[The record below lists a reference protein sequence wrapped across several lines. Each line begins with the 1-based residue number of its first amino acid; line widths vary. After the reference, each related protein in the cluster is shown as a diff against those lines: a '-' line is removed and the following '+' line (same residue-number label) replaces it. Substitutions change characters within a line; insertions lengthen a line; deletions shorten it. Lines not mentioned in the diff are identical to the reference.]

1 MDSLRNDL
9 NFQCKDILGRDKYIR
24 TDDDGSYDSDERAEG
39 VLNRYY
45 QILIFGL
52 TADGQSVCLQV
63 DKFRPYF
70 YVRIPDV
77 LKDDKVAFL
86 HFKEW
91 VSNAVPL
98 EAKSLV
104 ELTKEYHKTLWDY
117 NQGVESAFLKITV
130 PSQALWRKL
139 KDKFLNKLSMPI
151 EYDMKSLFGIDSLER
166 LQTGVL
172 VGIDVESISADKKC
186 VALKVYEANIDPM
199 LRFFH
204 IQNVSPAGWIH
215 IDAGKWDET
224 DSDES
229 TTTITACAEFEDIHP
244 GTGGVVAPYLIGSW
258 DIECFSSHGDFP
270 QAQKT
275 WRKPVRELLESSTK
289 ITTVD
294 ALCKT
299 LAMGIQ
305 GKSKV
310 ISPIYLKDT
319 LECPVKAEIL
329 RERIDIYGKSKDIT
343 HALAALYACKTPGN
357 IKTTTTVVGSN
368 TKDTHQSTLAFQKES
383 LSDDED
389 EEDEPV
395 YTSGRDA
402 KENAINVLD
411 ELLTECMPRIAGDEV
426 IQIGT
431 VLYRNGKALSKYIWV
446 LNGADESAVK
456 PPGADVPI
464 YVYPFNSELAM
475 IRDWFNWIGT
485 YAPDILIGYNIF
497 GFDSKYLWDRLL
509 ELLHNNDIQS
519 KTAAAKRT
527 AKSLLDAKHRG
538 NRKEID
544 DATRASKIAMNAKVA
559 AEAKA
564 LRSSIA
570 PLSCL
575 KTRPPRLDEKFL
587 SSSAM
592 GDNTMWIL
600 SSPGRLQ
607 IDLLPYVRR
616 NHNLESY
623 TLDNVSATFVSGGI
637 SGGLKVVDGAVDT
650 FTFNTKSTKGIV
662 EGRFITLLD
671 EENDRVVDR
680 CRVVGVE
687 PKALIVV
694 IEGGK
699 DTLAEHGA
707 APVRWAQVKDD
718 ISPKD
723 IFRLHK
729 YTGAAGMK
737 GRADIARYCLQ
748 DCDLVMELFTK
759 LEILN
764 NSIAMADVCS
774 VPVGFIFTRGQGIK
788 IESLI
793 FKECRKGKQL
803 IPVLPSSPRGEV
815 YLDDEKEADED
826 SYEGAI
832 VLEPHTGIYIDDPIT
847 ANDFSS
853 LYPSSIISENIS
865 HDTLISVKDYDNN
878 GRFICIREGSDLYD
892 NLPGKSYVN
901 IEFDI
906 LRSDPGDTRKHKP
919 KSCVGKRVARYIQDE
934 QGTIPRILKMLLDS
948 RKSTRKL
955 AEKEPDEF
963 RKALLDAQQLAYKLT
978 ANSLYGQLGSGTF
991 KIRRQVLA
999 ASTTGYGRKQLMF
1012 AKAVMEA
1019 VYSDGKDPRCD
1030 LECVYGDTDS
1040 IFLRFRPRDPVTGEA
1055 LRGMAALVAAKEL
1068 TIESGKLVSSCLKAP
1083 HDFEFD
1089 KIFKS
1094 FCLLSKKRYVGDMSE
1109 DGLEDDDFHR
1119 KSMGIVMKRR
1129 DNAPIVKYIYGGAI
1143 DRLLATTDSVTG
1155 VTEAVKFIQDS
1166 ARDLLAGKF
1175 PLTKLTITKSLRAEY
1190 ADPTRIAHKVLAE
1203 RIGER
1208 DPGNKPSTSDRIPFV
1223 YIKHIGIGP
1232 PPKLQGD
1239 RIEHPT
1245 YIREHGLVPDYAF
1258 YITNQIA
1265 KPVSQVF
1272 GLQVERIPG
1281 VTSAAITSAKNA
1293 RDPVAAREKLAESLL
1308 FGKLLLDASRTA
1320 EAMEARGQR
1329 SIASMFAVQSIKV

>member
-1 MDSLRNDL
+1 MDSILHSLD
-9 NFQCKDILGRDKYIR
+9 FQCKDILGRDKFIR
-24 TDDDGSYDSDERAEG
+24 TDDDKSYDSDEHANSVASRH
-39 VLNRYY
+39 Y

-52 TADGQSVCLQV
+52 TAAGQSVCLQV
-63 DKFRPYF
+63 DKFRPF
-70 YVRIPDV
+70 FFIRIPDV
-77 LKDDKVAFL
+77 IRDDKVAFL

-91 VSNAVPL
+91 VSNAIPL
-98 EAKSLV
+98 EVKSYV
-104 ELTKEYHKTLWDY
+104 DLTKEFHKTLFDY

-139 KDKFLNKLSMPI
+139 KDKFLNKSCVPI
-151 EYDMKSLFGIDSLER
+151 EYEMKSLFGAEALEM
-166 LQTGVL
+166 LQTGVV
-172 VGIDVESISADKKC
+172 VGSDVESMSADKTRL
-186 VALKVYEANIDPM
+186 ALKVYEANIDPM

-224 DSDES
+224 ESDELS
-229 TTTITACAEFEDIHP
+229 TTITASADYEDIHP
-244 GTGGVVAPYLIGSW
+244 GNGGVVAPYLIGSW

-305 GKSKV
+305 AKSKV
-310 ISPIYLKDT
+310 ISPIYLKDKMDRSMNAET
-319 LECPVKAEIL
+319 LRGRIEMYRKVKDVAN
-329 RERIDIYGKSKDIT
+329 
-343 HALAALYACKTPGN
+343 ALTALYACRTSGVAN
-357 IKTTTTVVGSN
+357 TTTVTSATVGI
-368 TKDTHQSTLAFQKES
+368 KDTLQSTLTFGKDS
-383 LSDDED
+383 SDDDD
-389 EEDEPV
+389 EEPV
-395 YTSGRDA
+395 HVSGRDA
-402 KENAINVLD
+402 KDKAIAVLD
-411 ELLTECMPRIAGDEV
+411 ELLTECLPRIAGDEV

-431 VLYRNGKALSKYIWV
+431 VLYRNGKALSKHIWV
-446 LNGADESAVK
+446 LDGADESAVK

-464 YVYPFNSELAM
+464 HVYSYTSELDM
-475 IRDWFNWIGT
+475 ISDWFYWIGKE
-485 YAPDILIGYNIF
+485 APDILIGYNIF
-497 GFDSKYLWDRLL
+497 GFDSKYVWDRLL
-509 ELLHNNDIQS
+509 ELLHNSDIQS

-527 AKSLLDAKHRG
+527 AKALL
-538 NRKEID
+538 
-544 DATRASKIAMNAKVA
+544 NAKQYGSRKDIDEATKSAKLAASAKAA

-564 LRSSIA
+564 LRSTIGS
-570 PLSCL
+570 LSCL
-575 KTRPPRLDEKFL
+575 KSKPPRLDEKFL

-623 TLDNVSATFVSGGI
+623 TLDNVSATFVSGSINGI
-637 SGGLKVVDGAVDT
+637 LKVVEGEVDT
-650 FTFNTKSTKGIV
+650 FTFSTKSTKGIV

-671 EENDRVVDR
+671 MENDRVVDR

-687 PKALIVV
+687 PKSLKVV

-699 DTLAEHGA
+699 ETLAEHGA

-729 YTGAAGMK
+729 FTGVAGMK

-803 IPVLPSSPRGEV
+803 IPVLPSAPRGEEV
-815 YLDDEKEADED
+815 YLDEDKEADED

-832 VLEPHTGIYIDDPIT
+832 VLEPHTGIYIDDPVT

-865 HDTLISVKDYDNN
+865 HDTLISVKDYDND
-878 GRFICIREGSDLYD
+878 GRFLCIREGSDTYD

-901 IEFDI
+901 VEFDI

-919 KSCVGKRVARYIQDE
+919 KSCAGKRVARYVQDE

-1012 AKAVMEA
+1012 AKEVMEE
-1019 VYSDGKDPRCD
+1019 VYSGGKDPRCD

-1040 IFLRFRPRDPVTGEA
+1040 IFLRFRPRDPATGEP

-1143 DRLLATTDSVTG
+1143 DRLLATTDTVTG

-1166 ARDLLAGKF
+1166 ACDLLAGKF
-1175 PLTKLTITKSLRAEY
+1175 PLTKLTITKSLRSEY

-1223 YIKHIGIGP
+1223 YIKHVGSGP

-1239 RIEHPT
+1239 RIEHPS
-1245 YIREHGLVPDYAF
+1245 YIKEHELVPDYSF

-1281 VTSAAITSAKNA
+1281 VTAAAVASAAKA

-1329 SIASMFAVQSIKV
+1329 SIASMFASQGVKV

>member
-1 MDSLRNDL
+1 MDSILHSLD
-9 NFQCKDILGRDKYIR
+9 FQCKDILGRDKYIR
-24 TDDDGSYDSDERAEG
+24 TEDDASYDSDERTDG
-39 VLNRYY
+39 ITNRYY

-63 DKFRPYF
+63 DKFRPF
-70 YVRIPDV
+70 FFVRIPDV
-77 LKDDKVAFL
+77 LKEDKVAFL

-139 KDKFLNKLSMPI
+139 KDKFLNKSSVPM
-151 EYDMKSLFGIDSLER
+151 EYEMKSLFGADALET

-172 VGIDVESISADKKC
+172 VGTDVESMSADKMC
-186 VALKVYEANIDPM
+186 LALKVYEANIDPM

-224 DSDES
+224 ESDEA
-229 TTTITACAEFEDIHP
+229 TTTITASAEFEDIHP
-244 GTGGVVAPYLIGSW
+244 GAGGVVAPYLIGSW

-299 LAMGIQ
+299 LAMGIE

-310 ISPIYLKDT
+310 ISPIYLKDV
-319 LECPVKAEIL
+319 PASPMKGDIL
-329 RERIDIYGKSKDIT
+329 RGRIDMYGKVKEIT
-343 HALAALYACKTPGN
+343 QALTALYACKTPGVA
-357 IKTTTTVVGSN
+357 KTGPVVTATV
-368 TKDTHQSTLAFQKES
+368 KDTLQSTLSFGKDSSSES
-383 LSDDED
+383 D
-389 EEDEPV
+389 EDEPV
-395 YTSGRDA
+395 HVSGRDA
-402 KENAINVLD
+402 KDKVISVLD
-411 ELLTECMPRIAGDEV
+411 ELLTECLPRIAGDEV

-431 VLYRNGKALSKYIWV
+431 VLYRNGKALSKHIWV
-446 LNGADESAVK
+446 LDGADEACVK

-464 YVYPFNSELAM
+464 HVYSFTSELGM
-475 IRDWFNWIGT
+475 IRDWFSWIGT

-497 GFDSKYLWDRLL
+497 GFDSKYIWDRLL
-509 ELLHNNDIQS
+509 ELLHNSDIQS

-527 AKSLLDAKHRG
+527 AKALMDAKFRG
-538 NRKEID
+538 VRKDID
-544 DATRASKIAMNAKVA
+544 EATRVAKNALSAKMA
-559 AEAKA
+559 AESKA
-564 LRSSIA
+564 LRTTIG

-575 KTRPPRLDEKFL
+575 KSKMPRLDEKFL

-637 SGGLKVVDGAVDT
+637 SGALKVVEGAVDT
-650 FTFNTKSTKGIV
+650 FMFSTKSTKGIV

-687 PKALIVV
+687 AKALKVV

-699 DTLAEHGA
+699 ETLAEHGA

-729 YTGAAGMK
+729 FTGAAGMK

-803 IPVLPSSPRGEV
+803 IPVLPSAPRGEEV
-815 YLDDEKEADED
+815 YLDEDKEADED

-832 VLEPHTGIYIDDPIT
+832 VLEPHTGIYIDDPVT

-865 HDTLISVKDYDNN
+865 HDTLISVKDYDND
-878 GRFICIREGSDLYD
+878 GRFLCIREGSDLYD

-901 IEFDI
+901 VEFDI

-919 KSCVGKRVARYIQDE
+919 KSCAGKRVARYVQDE

-1012 AKAVMEA
+1012 AKAVMEE
-1019 VYSDGKDPRCD
+1019 VYSGGKDPRCD

-1040 IFLRFRPRDPVTGEA
+1040 IFLRFRPRDPATGVS

-1109 DGLEDDDFHR
+1109 DGLEDEDFHR

-1143 DRLLATTDSVTG
+1143 DRLLATTDTVTG

-1166 ARDLLAGKF
+1166 ACDLLAGKF

-1223 YIKHIGIGP
+1223 YIKHMGSGP

-1239 RIEHPT
+1239 RIEHPS
-1245 YIREHGLVPDYAF
+1245 YIREHELVPDYAF
-1258 YITNQIA
+1258 YITNQIS

-1281 VTSAAITSAKNA
+1281 VTSAAVAMAAKA

-1329 SIASMFAVQSIKV
+1329 SIASMFASQGVKV